1 MYVCMLG
8 TFIVQLIAFFVGNSI
23 FFFLD
28 LTGRPKF
35 LQKYKIQERK
45 NFSKQVFLNYEQA

>member
-45 NFSKQVFLNYEQA
+45 NSSKQVFMIFEL